1 MASSIS
7 DWLFGST
14 TNPKANSTSVVSQG
28 QPEWWLETVKNL
40 IGKSSAIA
48 AEPYQAYT
56 GQRIA
61 APAQDTTNAYD
72 LTRQGIG
79 TWKPSMDTATNTL
92 SGIATGNAD
101 NVMDMIA
108 RRGQRNLSE
117 NLLPAVQDTFI
128 GSGQFGGGRMN
139 EFSGRALRDTNQSI
153 LDAQAG
159 AFLQNQG
166 QQASAAQGLGALS
179 QQGQTQ
185 GLKDAAALQSIG
197 GEQQAQQQKSLDTA
211 YNQFLEERNAPR
223 DTAQFMS
230 QIIRGYNPPTTTST
244 STDQVASNAQMGASP
259 LAQLAGAGI
268 GAYGIS
274 QAFKAKGGAVRK
286 VPHYADGGQVDMR
299 SGGAVPRGIGHYAK
313 GGWIK
318 GAVKEKGA
326 LHRDL
331 GVPQGKKIPTAK
343 ISAAAKA
350 PGKLGQRA
358 RFAQTMAGIGH
369 KKEAA

>member
-61 APAQDTTNAYD
+61 GPAQDTTNAYD

-79 TWKPSMDTATNTL
+79 SWQPSMNTAQNTL

-230 QIIRGYNPPTTTST
+230 QIIRGYNPPTTTTTNT
-244 STDQVASNAQMGASP
+244 STPATAGQMGASP

-268 GAYGIS
+268 GAYGLS
-274 QAFKAKGGAVRK
+274 QAFAK
-286 VPHYADGGQVDMR
+286 GGQVDMR

-318 GAVKEKGA
+318 GAVRRPGQ
-326 LHRDL
+326 LHKDL
-331 GVPQGKKIPTAK
+331 GVPQGKKIPPAK
-343 ISAAAKA
+343 IAAAAKA